1 MQDSRK
7 FTVLTYSAYK
17 NDTNCFK
24 ILFEYAF
31 KTSSKHEMNAWA
43 NQTTDDQFTA
53 LHFASFFGNY
63 EMIEYLILHGANPYA
78 TNDSDIN
85 MLHVGA

>member
-1 MQDSRK
+1 MLSNENASIEWNKEYLRNWINVQSRCDDS
-7 FTVLTYSAYK
+7 
-17 NDTNCFK
+17 
-24 ILFEYAF
+24 
-31 KTSSKHEMNAWA
+31 
-43 NQTTDDQFTA
+43 FTA